1 MEKMMM
7 SHNPDFKGS
16 PRVLEINP
24 DHKLVK
30 SLNSMIKKGDS
41 SIAEDVSVLL
51 FDQAQILEGNAP
63 QDLTSFSQRMT
74 RVMQSCLSSKG

>member
-24 DHKLVK
+24 GHKLVK
-30 SLNSMIKKGDS
+30 ALNAMVKKGDS
-41 SIAEDVSVLL
+41 SIAEDISVLL
-51 FDQAQILEGNAP
+51 FDQAQILEGKAP
-63 QDLTSFSQRMT
+63 QDVTSFSQRMT
-74 RVMQSCLSSKG
+74 RVMLNCLRSTG

>member
-1 MEKMMM
+1 
-7 SHNPDFKGS
+7 
-16 PRVLEINP
+16 
-24 DHKLVK
+24 
-30 SLNSMIKKGDS
+30 MIKKGDS

-63 QDLTSFSQRMT
+63 QNLTSFSQRMT